1 MFSISTYVILF
12 KAYSSWA
19 FETDINF
26 KRIIYS
32 AWTLNEHIVIYHFV
46 LHSWL
51 LLYYTWHINPEFIRA
66 LPSKHVAPEELL
78 GICGCW
84 LRVQALKLGL
94 IDIAFRPNVEQ
105 QFGQFLNHFVNYF
118 QRFQSLLRVKNPS
131 QWKQFISDRSIV
143 WACSAGHGKRSDG
156 HSRSPQRPPP
166 LPLNP
171 SLYHIEQ
178 NSKLMKKT
186 SFKVPVVLSTL
197 VLLELC
203 DKSRWRCLEKQTDFA
218 SRGLYGKTI
227 KISKLKFLFVSRDM
241 NSEFQTLLITA
252 TALLCHVQ
260 RIYPIGAGGDAWLDY
275 YQPNFTSVCFVLG
288 VSLLLSSKE
297 LWPSALRRPSQPVLF
312 CYLVRRKQQ
321 SQLKM
326 GQRPQ
331 SPPDRPSQFCYFL
344 RRHWFLHSPWASL

>member
-1 MFSISTYVILF
+1 MERWSLS
-12 KAYSSWA
+12 
-19 FETDINF
+19 
-26 KRIIYS
+26 
-32 AWTLNEHIVIYHFV
+32 
-46 LHSWL
+46 
-51 LLYYTWHINPEFIRA
+51 
-66 LPSKHVAPEELL
+66 VATA
-78 GICGCW
+78 I
-84 LRVQALKLGL
+84 
-94 IDIAFRPNVEQ
+94 
-105 QFGQFLNHFVNYF
+105 
-118 QRFQSLLRVKNPS
+118 
-131 QWKQFISDRSIV
+131 
-143 WACSAGHGKRSDG
+143 
-156 HSRSPQRPPP
+156 PPP
-166 LPLNP
+166 PRHP
-171 SLYHIEQ
+171 SLYDVEQ

-331 SPPDRPSQFCYFL
+331 SPPDLPSQFCALVSAFTVSVTL
-344 RRHWFLHSPWASL
+344 RTVWLPLTLSIAKSNFWMARKIKTTKALKKFWLLKMSRVLESQTLQNLEVTLVAIVFLHYSLKVSGVYTELLQTAFNTKNAKPCIGKAKSDFSPRISDSFIPFAVRRKH